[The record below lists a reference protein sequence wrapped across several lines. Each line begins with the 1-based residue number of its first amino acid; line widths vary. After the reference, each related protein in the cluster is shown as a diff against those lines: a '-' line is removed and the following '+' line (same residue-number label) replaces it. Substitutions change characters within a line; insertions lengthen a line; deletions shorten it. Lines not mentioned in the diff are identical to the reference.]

1 MIGVDENDTVRE
13 ENMIYEERKSI
24 RKYKPEM
31 IPEDVL
37 RQILEAGCAAPSA
50 KNRQP
55 WKFLVAVGDKK
66 EEICA
71 LMEKG
76 IAKQKKSRMMPEK
89 FKKGLASAENTL
101 RIMREAP
108 VLVLVMNTHSGD
120 PYKPVMFGKRVSE
133 IHDSLSIGAA
143 VENMCLQAAELGIG
157 SLWIGNTVYAHKEIT
172 AYLQTKDQ
180 LSCAVIFGYPDEK
193 PAGRPRRKFEDT
205 VEFL

>member
-1 MIGVDENDTVRE
+1 MS
-13 ENMIYEERKSI
+13 IYEERKSI
-24 RKYKPEM
+24 RKYKPDM
-31 IPEDVL
+31 IPDETL
-37 RQILEAGCAAPSA
+37 REILEAGRLAPSA

-55 WKFLVAVGDKK
+55 WKFLVAVGEKK

-76 IAKQKKSRMMPEK
+76 IMKQKKSRMMPEK

-108 VLVLVMNTHSGD
+108 VLVLVLNTHAGD

-143 VENMCLQAAELGIG
+143 VENMCLRAQELEIG
-157 SLWIGNTVYAHKEIT
+157 SLWIGNTVFAHSEIT
-172 AYLQTKDQ
+172 EYLGTKDQ
-180 LSCAVIFGYPDEK
+180 LSCAVSLGYADEK
-193 PAGRPRRKFEDT
+193 PAGRPRKTFEEV

>member
-1 MIGVDENDTVRE
+1 MN
-13 ENMIYEERKSI
+13 IYEERKSI
-24 RKYKPEM
+24 RKYRPEM
-31 IPEDVL
+31 IPEESL
-37 RQILEAGCAAPSA
+37 REILEAGRLAPSA

-55 WKFLVAVGDKK
+55 WKFLVASGDKK

-71 LMEKG
+71 LMEQG
-76 IAKQKKSRMMPEK
+76 IAKKKKSKMMPDK

-120 PYKPVMFGKRVSE
+120 PYKPLMFGKRVSE

-143 VENMCLQAAELGIG
+143 VENMCLKAYELGIG
-157 SLWIGNTVYAHKEIT
+157 SLWIGNTVFAHSEIT
-172 AYLQTKDQ
+172 SYLGRKDQ
-180 LSCAVIFGYPDEK
+180 LSCALSLGFPDEK
-193 PAGRPRRKFEDT
+193 PAGRPRKSFDET

>member
-1 MIGVDENDTVRE
+1 
-13 ENMIYEERKSI
+13 
-24 RKYKPEM
+24 M

-37 RQILEAGCAAPSA
+37 KKILEAGIIAPSA

-55 WKFLVAVGDKK
+55 WKFIVAVGDKK

-76 IAKQKKSRMMPEK
+76 IAKQKKSRLMPEK

-101 RIMREAP
+101 RIMHEAP
-108 VLVLVMNTHSGD
+108 VLVLIMNTHSGD

-143 VENMCLQAAELGIG
+143 VENMCLQATELGIG
-157 SLWIGNTVYAHKEIT
+157 SLWIGNTVFAHSEIT
-172 AYLQTKDQ
+172 EYLGTKDQ
-180 LSCAVIFGYPDEK
+180 LSCALSLGYANETPS
-193 PAGRPRRKFEDT
+193 GRPRRPFEET

>member
-1 MIGVDENDTVRE
+1 
-13 ENMIYEERKSI
+13 MIYEERKSI
-24 RKYKPEM
+24 RKYKAEEV
-31 IPEDVL
+31 PEDLL
-37 RQILEAGCAAPSA
+37 REILECGRLAPSA

-55 WKFLVAVGDKK
+55 WKFLVARGETK
-66 EEICA
+66 EKICS
-71 LMEKG
+71 LMEEG

-108 VLVLVMNTHSGD
+108 VLVLVMNTHSKD

-143 VENMCLQAAELGIG
+143 VENMCLRAQELGIG
-157 SLWIGNTVYAHKEIT
+157 SLWIGNTVFAHSEIT
-172 AYLQTKDQ
+172 GYLGTKDQ
-180 LSCAVIFGYPDEK
+180 LSCALALGWPDEQ
-193 PAGRPRRKFEDT
+193 PQGRPRKKFEEV